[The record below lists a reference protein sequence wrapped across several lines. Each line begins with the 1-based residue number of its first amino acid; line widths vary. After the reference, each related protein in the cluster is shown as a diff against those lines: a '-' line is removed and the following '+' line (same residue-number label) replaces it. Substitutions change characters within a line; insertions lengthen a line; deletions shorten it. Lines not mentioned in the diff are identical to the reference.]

1 MQIEILGMG
10 CAKCNSLE
18 SDVRKAVAELGLP
31 AEIVKV
37 SDLEAIVAR
46 GVMSTPALI
55 VNGQVKFAG
64 RMPTPQQL
72 REALLEAR

>member
-10 CAKCNSLE
+10 CSKCNSLE
-18 SDVRKAVAELGLP
+18 SDVRKAVAELGLS
-31 AEIVKV
+31 AEIAKV

-55 VNGQVKFAG
+55 VNGRVKFAG
-64 RMPTPQQL
+64 RVPTPQQL
-72 REALLEAR
+72 RQALLEG